1 MNIGLITIGNE
12 LLSGFTTDTNA
23 SWIGQEVSKFGG
35 EIVKHV
41 TIGDSTDAI
50 LQALDEVSKVAHV
63 IITTGGL
70 GPTHD
75 DLTADTFYIYFNDQ
89 PVFDEEYWALLE
101 TRYQRFGRGIPQI
114 NRNQALKPQ
123 KGFSVPNP
131 VGSARGLHYEQ
142 QGKHYFC
149 LPGVPREMKAMM
161 IRTILPWIKSQSQ
174 ETLFVKT
181 LRTTGIAESALAE
194 KIGMDLKTAEN
205 QVTVAFLPQIT
216 GVDIRLTSPNKSWL
230 EFLEQRILPTIKPYY
245 FGSGT
250 QTLEAVLGN
259 QLHANGLTLAAAES
273 CTGGLL
279 SHRLTNTPGSSR
291 YFLGGAV
298 TYSNT
303 MKTNILGVREDTL
316 RVYGAVSPETA
327 REMATG
333 IRRKTGADIGI
344 AITGIAGPG
353 GGTKEKPVGLVHIGL
368 AVEAGTIAKKY
379 EFSHDRETN
388 KLLSTQA
395 ALNLLRKWLYER
407 K

>member
-35 EIVKHV
+35 EVVKHI
-41 TIGDSTDAI
+41 TIGDTTDAI
-50 LQALDEVSKVAHV
+50 IAALDEASRVAQV

-89 PVFDEEYWALLE
+89 PVFDEEYWSYLE
-101 TRYQRFGRGIPQI
+101 SRFQRFGRGIPRI

-161 IRTILPWIKSQSQ
+161 NRTILPWIKSQAGEVQ
-174 ETLFVKT
+174 VVKT

-194 KIGMDLKTAEN
+194 KISVDIKAAEN
-205 QVTVAFLPQIT
+205 QVTVAFLPQII
-216 GVDIRLTSPNKSWL
+216 GVDIRMISPNKAWL
-230 EFLEQRILPTIKPYY
+230 DALEQRILPSIKPYL
-245 FGSGT
+245 FGTGN

-259 QLHANGLTLAAAES
+259 QLKAFGLTLAVAES

-279 SHRLTNTPGSSR
+279 SHRLTNTPGSSE
-291 YFLGGAV
+291 YFPGGIV
-298 TYSNT
+298 TYSNA
-303 MKTNILGVREDTL
+303 MKMNILGVKEETL
-316 RVYGAVSPETA
+316 NSFGAVSAETA
-327 REMATG
+327 REMAAG
-333 IRRKTGADIGI
+333 VRRKTGADIGI
-344 AITGIAGPG
+344 GITGIAGPG
-353 GGTKEKPVGLVHIGL
+353 GGTKDKPVGLVYIGL
-368 AVEAGTIAKKY
+368 AVEAGTVAKKY